1 MWFQVSGNCMAP
13 LIKKDDLVMAAP
25 LTEPRNGDI
34 VIVAGFPLVVHR
46 VVKVLNGNHLLT
58 KGDVNLTLDRPL
70 ARDEVAGKVIA
81 IIRKESK
88 PVLIEGRLWQAG
100 NYLMAKYSLACF
112 LLWDL
117 VSKNKWLVQICRR
130 FSAPLR
136 CIHMGVP
143 RVMAGLAAIQ
153 RG

>member
-1 MWFQVSGNCMAP
+1 LAKN
-13 LIKKDDLVMAAP
+13 DL
-25 LTEPRNGDI
+25 T
-34 VIVAGFPLVVHR
+34 
-46 VVKVLNGNHLLT
+46 
-58 KGDVNLTLDRPL
+58 
-70 ARDEVAGKVIA
+70 GKVIA
-81 IIRKESK
+81 IVRKESK
-88 PVLIEGRLWQAG
+88 LVLMEGRLWHVS
-100 NYLMAKYSLACF
+100 NYLMARYSLACF

-130 FSAPLR
+130 FSALLR